1 MRSDVL
7 TPELEPPKRE
17 TNSREMRPCLSQAE
31 PKPRWK
37 SIEIL
42 NLLGTSNADIVSS
55 EVRARRKQMQARP
68 AIQSFCPRT
77 DKPRLIFWRRHQDH
91 SLDATTMAFGI
102 FLLLMAIGCEKKEA
116 ASPPTPPEV
125 VVTDV
130 VQQNVPIYQ
139 EWVAQL
145 NGQVNADITPKVQ
158 GYLLKRNYSEG
169 FFVHKGQ
176 LLYEIDPRPFVASL
190 DQAKATVAVAVAQQT
205 EAENNLTRDRPLAE
219 QHAIPQKQLDT
230 DVSTV
235 AATTAQV
242 NAAKANMV
250 QSELNLSWTKVLSPI
265 DGLAGTSISNVGD
278 LVGITTKMTTISQV
292 NPIRAYF
299 NISESDYLSRAQ
311 AIARLVR
318 GDKAEENRVPVE
330 FIQANGV
337 TFPAKGKIALVNREI
352 ASQTGT
358 IQIAAEFPNKDGIL
372 RPGGFGNIRIE
383 TGTDEHALLVPQ
395 AAVIEVQS
403 MYQVVVVGPDNK
415 AMFRPVRV
423 GERVGRNWIITEG
436 LKPGEKVIVEG
447 FMKVREGTPVIAKP
461 YVVASAS
468 GGN

>member
-1 MRSDVL
+1 
-7 TPELEPPKRE
+7 
-17 TNSREMRPCLSQAE
+17 
-31 PKPRWK
+31 
-37 SIEIL
+37 
-42 NLLGTSNADIVSS
+42 
-55 EVRARRKQMQARP
+55 MQARP
-68 AIQSFCPRT
+68 AIQAFRPRT
-77 DKPRLIFWRRHQDH
+77 GKSGLHFWRSPQYRG
-91 SLDATTMAFGI
+91 LDVATIVFGI
-102 FLLLMAIGCEKKEA
+102 FLLLVGAGCEKKEMA
-116 ASPPTPPEV
+116 PPPMPPEV
-125 VVTDV
+125 AVTDV

-158 GYLLKRNYSEG
+158 GYLLTRNYSEG

-190 DQAKATVAVAVAQQT
+190 DQAKATVAVAIAQQS

-230 DVSTV
+230 DISTV

-250 QSELNLSWTKVLSPI
+250 QAELNLSWTKVLSPI
-265 DGLAGTSISNVGD
+265 DGLAGTSNSNVGD

-299 NISESDYLSRAQ
+299 NISESDYLERAQ
-311 AIARLVR
+311 AISRLVR
-318 GDKAEENRVPVE
+318 GDRTGKPVRVE
-330 FIQANGV
+330 FIQANEIA
-337 TFPAKGKIALVNREI
+337 FPARGEIVLVNREVV
-352 ASQTGT
+352 SQTGT

-372 RPGGFGNIRIE
+372 RPGGFGKVRIE
-383 TGTDEHALLVPQ
+383 TGTNENALLVPQ

-415 AMFRPVRV
+415 AMFRPVKV
-423 GERVGRNWIITEG
+423 GERVGKNWIITEG

-447 FMKVREGTPVIAKP
+447 FMKVREGTPVTAKP